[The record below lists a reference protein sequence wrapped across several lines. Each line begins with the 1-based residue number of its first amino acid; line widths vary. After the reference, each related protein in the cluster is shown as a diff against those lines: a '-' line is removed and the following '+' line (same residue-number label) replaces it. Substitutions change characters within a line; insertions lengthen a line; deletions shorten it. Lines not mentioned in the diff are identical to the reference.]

1 MLSKPLIQFSID
13 GRGCVPS
20 LLFDLRPN
28 YGGGNEDNGDF
39 FQKCPCRQCCRQCP
53 QPCSR
58 TRQPMASP
66 GILGHSQASLGQS
79 LLGSPL
85 LSPGFWCTQGFV
97 CALQQSVSWSCLS
110 SGISVVGLMVTS
122 SKRAYATPS
131 SAAPRAPAPM
141 AAHCLPA
148 SPQETLT
155 HSSVS
160 VSGISGS
167 RWAQG
172 RLNFLVGMGF
182 YSKCDFAPP
191 IILLGL
197 LLCLWKQVISSKSLQ
212 HHAATPGAF
221 ISCEITRGF

>member
-1 MLSKPLIQFSID
+1 MLPYY
-13 GRGCVPS
+13 GR
-20 LLFDLRPN
+20 
-28 YGGGNEDNGDF
+28 DNGAKGNL
-39 FQKCPCRQCCRQCP
+39 FQKHLCQHAVAPRTVAVSAPDTATGHC
-53 QPCSR
+53 QPAPPPV
-58 TRQPMASP
+58 TPK
-66 GILGHSQASLGQS
+66 HSQANLAQSLVGSLG
-79 LLGSPL
+79 
-85 LSPGFWCTQGFV
+85 LSPGSWCTQGFV

-167 RWAQG
+167 W
-172 RLNFLVGMGF
+172 
-182 YSKCDFAPP
+182 
-191 IILLGL
+191 
-197 LLCLWKQVISSKSLQ
+197 
-212 HHAATPGAF
+212 
-221 ISCEITRGF
+221 